1 MRRVFQKVTSCKMI
15 GITIFLHTVAEHQ
28 FLFKKFRIWIFGA
41 TIEISQKLSV
51 FFQNWIFEPKN
62 WGLPQ
67 CVLCKVTQY
76 NYTFF
81 NCDFVEK
88 KCRFGSSKKS
98 GRINQYA
105 TLFSKGVSSARL
117 QWVELGWNVL
127 RALLP
132 LWDILLP
139 FFKETSLYYVP
150 YYTIKYRPIIKTPRH
165 HKHNIKKFQNYK
177 RAKWDFLRDFFWN

>member
-1 MRRVFQKVTSCKMI
+1 MFKISLKNPQKKGTKLTKKIPSVRLLPYYTLYILKIVPPYTLITTYTFITKRRVNWKNSI
-15 GITIFLHTVAEHQ
+15 Y
-28 FLFKKFRIWIFGA
+28 KKDIW
-41 TIEISQKLSV
+41 T
-51 FFQNWIFEPKN
+51 KN
-62 WGLPQ
+62 CVLPQ

-139 FFKETSLYYVP
+139 FSKKQVCTMYL
-150 YYTIKYRPIIKTPRH
+150 IIP
-165 HKHNIKKFQNYK
+165 
-177 RAKWDFLRDFFWN
+177 

>member
-15 GITIFLHTVAEHQ
+15 GITIFLHTATEHQ
-28 FLFKKFRIWIFGA
+28 FLSKKLRI
-41 TIEISQKLSV
+41 
-51 FFQNWIFEPKN
+51 WIFEPKN

-165 HKHNIKKFQNYK
+165 NKHNVKKFQNY
-177 RAKWDFLRDFFWN
+177 